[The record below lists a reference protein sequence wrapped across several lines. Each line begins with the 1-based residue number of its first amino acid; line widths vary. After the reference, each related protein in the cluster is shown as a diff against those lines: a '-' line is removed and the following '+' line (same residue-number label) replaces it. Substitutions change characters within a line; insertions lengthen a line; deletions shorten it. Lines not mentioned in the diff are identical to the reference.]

1 MEQQFYQEYPALRRA
16 AIERYFSRI
25 NPMQRKAVFHTRGPV
40 LILAGA
46 GSGKT
51 TVIIN
56 RIANM
61 IAFGH
66 GHESTFVPAYI
77 TEEHADCL
85 RQYLDGGEMD
95 LETLRDCCAVDPV
108 QPWRILAIT
117 FTNKA
122 AGELKTRL
130 EHTLGAEAEDIQAA
144 TFHSACVRILRREI
158 ENIGYN
164 SNFTIY
170 DTDDSLR
177 LIKEACKMLRVD
189 EKNFTPR
196 SLLSMISRAKDKLLN
211 PTQMLA
217 VEPGNFRVE
226 VGARVYEEY
235 QKLLR
240 SANAVDFDDIIVL
253 TVQLFEQCPDI
264 LEKYQNRY
272 TYIMVDEYQ
281 DTNHAQYRLVSLLA
295 DRYRNICVVG
305 DDDQSIYK
313 FRGANIE
320 NIMNFE
326 QQFPGALVIRLEQ
339 NYRCTKKILDAANGV
354 IEHNTQRKG
363 KTLWTE
369 NDEGQPV
376 KIYRASDEGGEAL
389 FIANTIMENVAEGA
403 RFSDHA
409 ILYRMNAQSNSIEK
423 ALLRA
428 GVPYRVISGVKFY
441 ERKEIKDV
449 MSYLSVINNPNDTVR
464 LGRIINEPK
473 RGIGDATVAACR
485 EIADTLGVSM
495 LEVMRTADEYAP
507 LSKKAKPLMAFAA
520 MMDSLSQLAEQNE
533 LDLLFDTVLSSTGYL
548 QMLESQLPESQ
559 PRIENV
565 QELKS
570 NIMAYVDAAEEPS
583 LAGFLEEVALYT
595 DLDSYDENDDSVV
608 MMTLH
613 SAKGL
618 EYPYVFIAGM
628 EEGIFPGSQV
638 MYFPDEVEEERRLAY
653 VGITRAKKRLYI
665 TNAATR
671 MLFGKTG
678 RNAVSRF
685 VGEIPKE
692 LTEVVD
698 EMVNRFKDRGISRA
712 YDEARAKKKEVAR
725 GFSAGVSA
733 PDAPAEH
740 YTPGD
745 RVRHK
750 VFGEGLVI
758 SVTPMGGDSLL
769 EVAFDSVGSKKIMS
783 NFAKLKKL

>member
-1 MEQQFYQEYPALRRA
+1 MENEFYQQYLALRRA
-16 AIERYFSRI
+16 AIEQYFSHI
-25 NPMQRKAVFHTRGPV
+25 NPMQRQAVFHTRGPV

-61 IAFGH
+61 IMFGQ
-66 GHESTFVPAYI
+66 GYESTFVPGFI

-85 RQYLDGGEMD
+85 QGYLAGEEVD
-95 LETLRDCCAVDPV
+95 LDTLRDCCAVDPV

-130 EHTLGAEAEDIQAA
+130 EHTVGAQAADIQAA

-177 LIKEACKMLRVD
+177 VIKEVCKALQVD

-196 SLLSMISRAKDKLLN
+196 SLLSMISRAKDKLQN

-217 VEPGNFRVE
+217 ENPGNFRLE
-226 VGARVYEEY
+226 VGAKVYEEY

-253 TVQLFEQCPDI
+253 TVRLFEQNPDI

-281 DTNHAQYRLVSLLA
+281 DTNHAQYRLISLLA

-326 QQFPGALVIRLEQ
+326 KQFEGAMVIRLEQ
-339 NYRCTKKILDAANGV
+339 NYRCTQRILDAANAV
-354 IEHNTQRKG
+354 IENNTQRKG

-376 KIYRASDEGGEAL
+376 KVYRANDEGGEAL
-389 FIANTIMENVAEGA
+389 FIANTIMENAADGA
-403 RFSDHA
+403 KFSDHA

-449 MSYLSVINNPNDTVR
+449 MSYLSVINNPNDTIR
-464 LGRIINEPK
+464 LARIINEPK

-485 EIADTLGVSM
+485 EIAEMLGVPM
-495 LEVMRTADEYAP
+495 LEVLRTADEYAP

-520 MMDSLSQLAEQNE
+520 MMDSLAQLAEQNE
-533 LDLLFDTVLSSTGYL
+533 LDLLFDEVLSATGYM

-565 QELKS
+565 RELKS
-570 NIMAYVDAAEEPS
+570 NIMAYVDGAEDPS

-628 EEGIFPGSQV
+628 EEGIFPGSQS

-698 EMVNRFKDRGISRA
+698 ETVSRFRDRGVSRA
-712 YDEARAKKKEVAR
+712 YDEAKARKKESAR
-725 GFSAGVSA
+725 GFSAGAAGPSA
-733 PDAPAEH
+733 PAVQYA
-740 YTPGD
+740 PGD
-745 RVRHK
+745 RVHHK
-750 VFGEGLVI
+750 VFGEGLVTG
-758 SVTPMGGDSLL
+758 VTPMGGDSLL
-769 EVAFDSVGSKKIMS
+769 EVAFDSVGTRKIMS